1 MKAVRTIFLG
11 TAELARRSLRA
22 LIHSPTVNLIGIIS
36 QPDKPQGRRLRIK
49 PTPVKTEA
57 IQHSLPVWQPSS
69 LRTDTALLKHLK
81 NLAPDLLIVVAYGQ
95 MLPPEALEIPPLGCL
110 NLHPSLL
117 PKYRGAAPIA
127 WPILNG
133 DPQTGVTIMK
143 MDETLDTGDIIT
155 QETTSISPTE
165 TEGELHNRL
174 AQLGAQLLARTL
186 PKYLKGDITL
196 RPQNH
201 QHATYARKLARRDG
215 EIDWRRPATELANQ
229 IRGLHPRPGTFSHLQ
244 KHNESLTIKFWQ
256 AKPQPGTQ
264 LEPGTVTETSSH
276 SIIVACG
283 QNHLRITKLQR
294 AGGKRLPAG
303 AFLAGFSIAP
313 GNQFTIPNTTTTK
326 PSLRPNISQKYH
338 QIQIA

>member
-11 TAELARRSLRA
+11 TAELARRSLRT
-22 LIHSPTVNLIGIIS
+22 LIHSPAVNLIGIIS
-36 QPDKPQGRRLRIK
+36 QPDKPQGRRLRIQ

-57 IQHSLPVWQPSS
+57 LQHSLPLWQPSS
-69 LRTDTALLKHLK
+69 LRTDAALLKHLK
-81 NLAPDLLIVVAYGQ
+81 NLAPDLLLVVAYGQ
-95 MLPPEALEIPPLGCL
+95 MLPPEALEIPKLGCL

-117 PKYRGAAPIA
+117 PKYRGAAPIP
-127 WPILNG
+127 WSIIHG

-143 MDETLDTGDIIT
+143 MDETLDTGDIVA
-155 QETTSISPTE
+155 QETTPISANE
-165 TEGELHNRL
+165 TGGQLHNRL

-201 QHATYARKLARRDG
+201 QHATYAPKLSRNDG
-215 EIDWRRPATELANQ
+215 EINWRRTATELANQ
-229 IRGLHPRPGTFSHLQ
+229 IRGLNPRPGTFSRLQ

-256 AKPQPGTQ
+256 AEPQPGPK
-264 LEPGTVTETSSH
+264 LKPGTVAKTSPQGV
-276 SIIVACG
+276 IVACG

-294 AGGKRLPAG
+294 AGGKPLPAG

-313 GNQFTIPNTTTTK
+313 GNQFAIPNTTTK

-338 QIQIA
+338 QTQIA